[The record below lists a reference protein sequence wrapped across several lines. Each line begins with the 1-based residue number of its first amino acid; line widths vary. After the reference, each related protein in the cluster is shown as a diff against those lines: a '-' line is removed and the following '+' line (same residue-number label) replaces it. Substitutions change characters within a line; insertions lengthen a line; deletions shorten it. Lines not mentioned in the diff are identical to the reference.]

1 MDIHSPVEVYFESIL
16 SFLGNQNEIRNFIWI

>member
-1 MDIHSPVEVYFESIL
+1 MDIHSPVEVYSELNL